1 VSATPTDPEQ
11 ERQQAVDL
19 FNEVWVLLDMSDR
32 TAAQGE
38 RMVHAA
44 HGSRLH
50 WEAVGAAENVAVGDW
65 LLSRVYAVLG
75 RGEPAMYHARWC
87 LERAERAALPGWV
100 RAEGHEAIARAHVVL
115 GELDEARRHAEAAR
129 AICDSIADVEDRD
142 VVLSD
147 LATLPLG

>member
-1 VSATPTDPEQ
+1 MIEPGQ

-19 FNEVWVLLDMSDR
+19 FNEVWALLDTGDR
-32 TAAQGE
+32 SAAQSE
-38 RMVHAA
+38 RMLHAA
-44 HGSRLH
+44 HASRLH
-50 WEAVGAAENVAVGDW
+50 WEAVGTAENVAVGDW

-75 RGEPAMYHARWC
+75 CGEPAMYHARWC

-100 RAEGHEAIARAHVVL
+100 RAEGHEAIARAQIVL

-129 AICDSIADVEDRD
+129 AICDSIDDVEDRG